1 MRQTHKNTKALILSE
16 TVLALIFN
24 SLSFVFVQT
33 DGVSAGGPL
42 CERCV
47 WTRIGPTAFLMTDD
61 VLSMAEIPRRLGPLD
76 HHMMFLAFF

>member
-1 MRQTHKNTKALILSE
+1 MPPNTIVFQLCTAQFLLL
-16 TVLALIFN
+16 T
-24 SLSFVFVQT
+24 SFIFVQT

-61 VLSMAEIPRRLGPLD
+61 VLSMAEIPRRLGPPD
-76 HHMMFLAFF
+76 HHVMLLALF